1 MLILL
6 GCKVFS
12 RKGIVWFLPKII
24 RRILIHVLVNFAVVI
39 AIFLMSAYFVDV
51 LERVITDIDYS

>member
-1 MLILL
+1 MHIRLWLQSIQPQGDSVVLA
-6 GCKVFS
+6 
-12 RKGIVWFLPKII
+12 KII

-51 LERVITDIDYS
+51 LEQHSRY